1 MSSQEELISQAQQTY
16 ERVRSEQEQLRA
28 RERELKAERAAS
40 LQEALDGGVTAT
52 RLAEE
57 IGINRVTLYKLLKEH
72 RPR

>member
-1 MSSQEELISQAQQTY
+1 MSSQEEFIGQAQEVYQ
-16 ERVRSEQEQLRA
+16 RVRSEQETLRT
-28 RERELKAERAAS
+28 RERELKAERAAA

-57 IGINRVTLYKLLKEH
+57 LGINRVTLYKLLKEH